1 MHDVKLHDDDA
12 RLAALRRLD
21 VLDSAVEEPFEK
33 IVTLVR
39 TVLGVPMATVT
50 LVDRD
55 RQWFK
60 ARRGI
65 DVAETPRSISL
76 CTHTIQQREALIIED
91 THGDPRFAD
100 NPLVT
105 GAPHIRAYAGI
116 PLRTPDGYNVGSLC
130 AMDTKARA
138 FTPADIAIL
147 TNCAHIVSDE
157 LELRMVAQ
165 VDFLTGA
172 LTRRAFVEQAEREI
186 ARAARYHRPSTIV
199 MLDVDHFKSVN
210 DTYGHA
216 AGDQVLHQ
224 LAELATLTL
233 RPSDVFGRLGGEEFA
248 LLLPETGTTRS
259 SPPSDCGWR
268 SPQTS
273 SVLPMG
279 RICGSPPA
287 SASPRWRRIRP
298 WPHGSSAPIRCST
311 RQRPAAVTRPGWR
324 PEPAIGRSE
333 RLHEYQHN
341 DDRRRQCRHLV
352 QHPQRPPLEPH
363 HAPGELPRIADRPA
377 MITR

>member
-33 IVTLVR
+33 IVTLIR

-248 LLLPETGTTRS
+248 LLLPETGG
-259 SPPSDCGWR
+259 DDA
-268 SPQTS
+268 
-273 SVLPMG
+273 V
-279 RICGSPPA
+279 I
-287 SASPRWRRIRP
+287 
-298 WPHGSSAPIRCST
+298 
-311 RQRPAAVTRPGWR
+311 AA
-324 PEPAIGRSE
+324 E
-333 RLHEYQHN
+333 RLRMAIAANVIRLADGQ
-341 DDRRRQCRHLV
+341 DLRITASFGVAALAADTSV
-352 QHPQRPPLEPH
+352 AAWLE
-363 HAPGELPRIADRPA
+363 RADTMLYAAKAGGRNQ
-377 MITR
+377 TRLAA

>member
-33 IVTLVR
+33 IVTLIR

-233 RPSDVFGRLGGEEFA
+233 RPSDLFGRLGGEEFA
-248 LLLPETGTTRS
+248 LLLPETGG
-259 SPPSDCGWR
+259 DDA
-268 SPQTS
+268 
-273 SVLPMG
+273 V
-279 RICGSPPA
+279 I
-287 SASPRWRRIRP
+287 
-298 WPHGSSAPIRCST
+298 
-311 RQRPAAVTRPGWR
+311 AA
-324 PEPAIGRSE
+324 E
-333 RLHEYQHN
+333 RLRMAIAANVIRLADGQ
-341 DDRRRQCRHLV
+341 DLRITASFGVAALAADTSV
-352 QHPQRPPLEPH
+352 AAWLE
-363 HAPGELPRIADRPA
+363 RADTMLYAAKAGGRNQ
-377 MITR
+377 TRLAA